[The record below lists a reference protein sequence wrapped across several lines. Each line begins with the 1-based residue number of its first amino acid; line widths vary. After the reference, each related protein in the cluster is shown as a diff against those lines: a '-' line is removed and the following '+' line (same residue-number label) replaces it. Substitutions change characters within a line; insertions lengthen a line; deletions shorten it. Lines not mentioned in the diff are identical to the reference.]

1 MVTPVRCLCLLL
13 PFLAPETVRAG
24 ENIWTTNGPPG
35 SITALSSASASV
47 LAGSSMERS
56 AVAYRSLDGGAS
68 WSALGELP
76 IYWSISDFLI
86 DPLDPARIYAAA
98 NYGYFTSNIYRSDD
112 GGSGWTE
119 VASLRGNV
127 FDLAVRS
134 DRPGTLYA
142 AASSCSC
149 PCRLT
154 PVCFAEVW
162 KSVDF
167 GATWQ
172 SVRTGLA
179 GSAIRALAIDPLDP
193 NRIYA
198 ASDAGVFVS
207 TDAGDQWSAV
217 NVGLQCYP
225 VFALAI
231 RPSDGVLFAGTAW
244 ASPDRFFCGGVFR
257 SHDGGQSWQS
267 TGLSAHYVKSLA
279 IDPTNPQTI
288 YAGAGSFIGFFSP
301 GGGIFRSEDG
311 GETWAPIGSGLP
323 PRGVD
328 RLVVESSGRTVH
340 AATSEGVFDYEI
352 VPGARPP
359 VVPPRTRGTRTLPA
373 RP

>member
-1 MVTPVRCLCLLL
+1 MKLVIWVRRLLGLSLLL
-13 PFLAPETVRAG
+13 AFQTVSAG
-24 ENIWTTNGPPG
+24 ENVWTTNGPPG
-35 SITALSSASASV
+35 SITALSAGRTGV
-47 LAGSSMERS
+47 FAGSSMERS

-68 WSALGELP
+68 WAAIGELP
-76 IYWSISDFLI
+76 IYWSISGFLI
-86 DPLDPARIYAAA
+86 DALDPTRIYAAA

-119 VASLRGNV
+119 VASLRGRV

-179 GSAIRALAIDPLDP
+179 GCAIRALAIDPLDP

-198 ASDAGVFVS
+198 ASDAGV
-207 TDAGDQWSAV
+207 
-217 NVGLQCYP
+217 
-225 VFALAI
+225 
-231 RPSDGVLFAGTAW
+231 
-244 ASPDRFFCGGVFR
+244 
-257 SHDGGQSWQS
+257 
-267 TGLSAHYVKSLA
+267 
-279 IDPTNPQTI
+279 
-288 YAGAGSFIGFFSP
+288 
-301 GGGIFRSEDG
+301 
-311 GETWAPIGSGLP
+311 
-323 PRGVD
+323 
-328 RLVVESSGRTVH
+328 
-340 AATSEGVFDYEI
+340 
-352 VPGARPP
+352 
-359 VVPPRTRGTRTLPA
+359 
-373 RP
+373 